1 MNNRIEPITPANDQH
16 ARAPEPAALNLDDL
30 TTDDNA
36 STKALNP
43 KPGEAGIPN
52 VATRPS
58 APKSAKA
65 LLAVGLLICTIVALA
80 AIWIQ
85 RLSANNKKPDDE
97 VSKRAGDRPAAATT
111 EPRKLDMPPL
121 KLDKASSAAVIATGA
136 TNATAGAPGTRI
148 PALLP
153 TPEEAAEPIGVRRT
167 GQGAPSPN
175 GGNRTIPPEDTP
187 VLVVSSKPGS
197 MGAPNA
203 APLGR
208 PSIKTAP
215 TSPGTEASEAL
226 DPNDPLAATSRNLQ
240 GYQRQLQ
247 GLLDSMTQSA
257 ALAAAPSPEQPARN
271 TPMGATTFGMPSS
284 AGTPTGAPSGT
295 TPFGMPPSAGTP
307 TNAPTGGGAPT
318 PTTTPTGALFGGQL
332 QGSATP
338 RVAASM
344 LGNRSLT
351 LPKGTAFTCA
361 LKTKLISATSGLVG
375 CQVQR
380 NVFSDDGR
388 VLLIERGSHLDGEY
402 RIASVRPGMVRIP
415 VLWTRLRTPHGVT
428 VEIES
433 PGTGPLGES
442 GVDGYVD
449 NRWFERIGAAMLLS
463 LIDDSVKLVIQSQAN
478 QNDSGGAN
486 TIVLPSTT
494 SNASKLAEKVLD
506 STINIPPLIYQNQG
520 GIVGI
525 YVARD
530 VDFSSVYELKPTT
543 RNSPPPAAP
552 TAPREVQP

>member
-1 MNNRIEPITPANDQH
+1 MNNRIEPSDVGEAAATPQVLANAVDENDDS
-16 ARAPEPAALNLDDL
+16 APAK
-30 TTDDNA
+30 T
-36 STKALNP
+36 LNP

-58 APKSAKA
+58 NSISVKS
-65 LLAVGLLICTIVALA
+65 LFTVGLLICSLVAVSA
-80 AIWIQ
+80 FSIQ
-85 RLSANNKKPDDE
+85 RFVFSGKKPDDTDAQR
-97 VSKRAGDRPAAATT
+97 VSDRPAAATT
-111 EPRKLDMPPL
+111 EPRKLDMPPPRF
-121 KLDKASSAAVIATGA
+121 DRPASAVVATL
-136 TNATAGAPGTRI
+136 RV

-153 TPEEAAEPIGVRRT
+153 DTDDEARPIGVRRT
-167 GQGAPSPN
+167 GQGTPN
-175 GGNRTIPPEDTP
+175 TTGTSNGKTTPPEDAP

-203 APLGR
+203 TPLSS
-208 PSIKTAP
+208 PSIQTTP
-215 TSPGTEASEAL
+215 TQPDAEPAEAL

-257 ALAAAPSPEQPARN
+257 ALATAPSQGQAAPSALN
-271 TPMGATTFGMPSS
+271 TPMGA
-284 AGTPTGAPSGT
+284 

-307 TNAPTGGGAPT
+307 TNTPTGATT
-318 PTTTPTGALFGGQL
+318 PNSASTPTGALFGGQL

-361 LKTKLISATSGLVG
+361 LKTKLVSATSGLVG

-530 VDFSSVYELKPTT
+530 VDFSTVYELKPTA
-543 RNSPPPAAP
+543 RPSAP
-552 TAPREVQP
+552 EARP

>member
-1 MNNRIEPITPANDQH
+1 MNNRIDPSNPATDH
-16 ARAPEPAALNLDDL
+16 HVGALEPAALNLDDV
-30 TTDDNA
+30 TADDNA
-36 STKALNP
+36 STATLNP

-65 LLAVGLLICTIVALA
+65 LLAVGLLICTVVALS

-97 VSKRAGDRPAAATT
+97 ISKRAGDRPAAATT
-111 EPRKLDMPPL
+111 EPRKLDIPPL
-121 KLDKASSAAVIATGA
+121 KLDKAASPAVITAAAAT
-136 TNATAGAPGTRI
+136 TTGTRI

-153 TPEEAAEPIGVRRT
+153 TAEEAAEPIGVRRT
-167 GQGAPSPN
+167 GQSAPSGS
-175 GGNRTIPPEDTP
+175 GGNKSIPPEDAS
-187 VLVVSSKPGS
+187 VLVVSSKPS
-197 MGAPNA
+197 SVGAPNA
-203 APLGR
+203 APLR
-208 PSIKTAP
+208 SSSIKTTP
-215 TSPGTEASEAL
+215 TQPDTEAPGAL

-257 ALAAAPSPEQPARN
+257 ALATPPLSMTSPEQPARS
-271 TPMGATTFGMPSS
+271 TPMGATPFGMPSS
-284 AGTPTGAPSGT
+284 VGTPTGAPSGS
-295 TPFGMPPSAGTP
+295 TPFGMPPSGGTP
-307 TNAPTGGGAPT
+307 TNALAGGTAPT
-318 PTTTPTGALFGGQL
+318 PITTPTGALFGGQL

-478 QNDSGGAN
+478 QNNDGNSSN

-506 STINIPPLIYQNQG
+506 STINIPPLIYQNHG

-530 VDFSSVYELKPTT
+530 VDFSTVYELKPTA
-543 RNSPPPAAP
+543 RPSVPEARP
-552 TAPREVQP
+552 

>member
-1 MNNRIEPITPANDQH
+1 MNNRIEPSTTANDH
-16 ARAPEPAALNLDDL
+16 HGAGREPAALNLEDL
-30 TTDDNA
+30 TADDNA
-36 STKALNP
+36 PTKTLNP
-43 KPGEAGIPN
+43 KPGEAGIPD
-52 VATRPS
+52 VAIRPS

-65 LLAVGLLICTIVALA
+65 LLAVGLLICTVAALS

-85 RLSANNKKPDDE
+85 RLSASGKKTDDE

-111 EPRKLDMPPL
+111 EPRKLDIPPL
-121 KLDKASSAAVIATGA
+121 KFDKAASAAVIA
-136 TNATAGAPGTRI
+136 NASTGTRI

-153 TPEEAAEPIGVRRT
+153 TAEEAAEPIGVRRT

-175 GGNRTIPPEDTP
+175 GSKTIPPEDAP

-197 MGAPNA
+197 TGAPNT
-203 APLGR
+203 APLSSS
-208 PSIKTAP
+208 SIKTQP
-215 TSPGTEASEAL
+215 TQPDTEAPEAL

-247 GLLDSMTQSA
+247 GLPDNMTQSA
-257 ALAAAPSPEQPARN
+257 ALATQAPQDRPRPN
-271 TPMGATTFGMPSS
+271 
-284 AGTPTGAPSGT
+284 TPTGA
-295 TPFGMPPSAGTP
+295 TPFGMPPTAGTQ
-307 TNAPTGGGAPT
+307 TSAPASATPT
-318 PTTTPTGALFGGQL
+318 PTVALFGGQL

-338 RVAASM
+338 RIAASM

-463 LIDDSVKLVIQSQAN
+463 LIDDSVKLVIQSQAS
-478 QNDSGGAN
+478 QNNDGGSPNNSSN

-530 VDFSSVYELKPTT
+530 VDFSSVYELKPMA
-543 RNSPPPAAP
+543 R
-552 TAPREVQP
+552 